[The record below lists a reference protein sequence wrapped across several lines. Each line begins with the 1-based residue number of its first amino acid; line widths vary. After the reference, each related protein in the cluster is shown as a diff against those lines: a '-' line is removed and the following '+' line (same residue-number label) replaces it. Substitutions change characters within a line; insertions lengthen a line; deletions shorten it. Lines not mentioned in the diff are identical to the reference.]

1 MKLVEKVALAAGVV
15 LLGWLVYRIGP
26 GALWAQ
32 LSQVSWGFLLV
43 LGLHGVTVL
52 INTLGWRVT
61 LPPQRRD
68 IPLFPLA
75 GMLIVGE
82 AVNALTPAAVVGGDL
97 VRVSLLARRV
107 PLETAAGSVGQAAT
121 AQFLSQVLFVLSGVP
136 LALAALPGGGLR
148 TGLTA
153 LSAVLLVVVALV
165 LYLGWSREGLGRIR
179 RRLEAI
185 GWFRARWTAPGSRWR
200 AFAEETLGGLRNR
213 PRDFALSVGF
223 SFLAWLLGIVEV
235 FLILRL
241 LKAPVGWAAAFVIE
255 VLSVA
260 IEGTLFFVPAKVGT
274 QEGGK
279 YVIFL
284 ALGLDPV
291 KGVALG
297 LIRRLRGIAWAAVGL
312 AVFGALQSGRA
323 QPQPIPPA
331 ASPR

>member
-1 MKLVEKVALAAGVV
+1 MKLVEKVALAAGVA

-52 INTLGWRVT
+52 INTLGWRMT

-68 IPLFPLA
+68 VPLFPLS
-75 GMLIVGE
+75 GMLVVGE

-97 VRVSLLARRV
+97 VRISLLARFV
-107 PLETAAGSVGQAAT
+107 PLETAVGSVGQAAT

-148 TGLTA
+148 MGLAA

-165 LYLGWSREGLGRIR
+165 LYIGWSREGSARIR
-179 RRLEAI
+179 RRLETIA
-185 GWFRARWTAPGSRWR
+185 WFRARWTAPGSRWR
-200 AFAEETLGGLRNR
+200 AFAEEALGGLRNR

-223 SFLAWLLGIVEV
+223 SLIAWLLGIVEV
-235 FLILRL
+235 FLILQL
-241 LKAPVGWAAAFVIE
+241 LKAPVGWATAFVIE

-260 IEGTLFFVPAKVGT
+260 IEGVLFFVPAKVGT

-291 KGVALG
+291 NGVALG
-297 LIRRLRGIAWAAVGL
+297 FVRRLRAIAWAAVGL
-312 AVFGALQSGRA
+312 AVFGALQSRRA
-323 QPQPIPPA
+323 HPQPIPPA